1 MKKRLLVVVCL
12 LTATIS
18 LFAQIR
24 QYIPIVKPV
33 MHEKT
38 RNFLLDFG
46 NEFIR
51 AGEKDI
57 GNYFKAWAEGGFGS
71 GFLYVDPE
79 TGDNYVITNRHVVSY
94 GMTVTLQFEQEDG
107 SMLTFENCPV
117 TAISEKLDVALI
129 ALPESSRKK
138 FANGLTILTSAPA
151 DGDEI
156 WTAGY
161 PGLLSKP
168 SQQLAKGTVSNNRAK
183 VEELADPALF
193 KLYQHTAPID
203 GGSSGGPLLV
213 KDAKLPGGYGI
224 IGMNTWKILD
234 RQDTNFA
241 IPSQYILDFIK
252 EYKAS
257 LSADKQ
263 QSFRDRLDDF
273 VLAAR
278 GDSFIKLA
286 KFVSYEFVANY
297 GAQLLDVAYQRMNR
311 TQQDFLMKAF
321 ILEPV
326 EGMRLAIAYL
336 IYIQLNASKV
346 VNADFETMT
355 FAEKESV
362 IAIAQEKTKTP
373 SRWVLEQ
380 GQWRITSFES
390 VEKLKFDKN
399 YNVIA
404 PMFSLNFGIGAA
416 QTDGYWYAE
425 LNFFP
430 STFFYGL
437 TFGMYTITRTL
448 TITKTISTYP
458 YYETITE
465 SVELPLLV
473 FGENFG
479 LQLPIKL
486 GGISLIPF
494 AGAGMAFI
502 KSSNSSYDIFN
513 MGYTYFYGGE
523 LYLPSISMGLGLQMR
538 GVGTLMSVASEINID
553 VPPMLT
559 LYAKIGL

>member
-1 MKKRLLVVVCL
+1 MKKKLMLVVCMLAV
-12 LTATIS
+12 TVS

-24 QYIPIVKPV
+24 QFIPIVKPV

-38 RNFLLDFG
+38 KEFLTEFG

-51 AGEKDI
+51 AGQKDI

-107 SMLTFENCPV
+107 SILTFENCPV
-117 TAISEKLDVALI
+117 SAISEKLDVALI

-138 FANGLTILTSAPA
+138 FTAGLTILTDLPA

-168 SQQLAKGTVSNNRAK
+168 SWQLAKGTISNNRAK

-203 GGSSGGPLLV
+203 GGSSGGPLLI
-213 KDAKLPGGYGI
+213 KNPKLPSGYGI

-257 LSADKQ
+257 LSSDKQ
-263 QSFRDRLDDF
+263 QSFLKRINNF

-286 KFVSYEFVANY
+286 KYVSYEFVANY
-297 GAQLLDVAYQRMNR
+297 GAQLLDVAYQRMNSSQR
-311 TQQDFLMKAF
+311 DFLMRAF

-336 IYIQLNASKV
+336 IYMQLNASKV
-346 VNADFETMT
+346 VKADFETMT
-355 FAEKESV
+355 FSDDESV
-362 IAIAQEKTKTP
+362 IAITQEKTKTP

-380 GQWRITSFES
+380 GQWRLTSFES

-399 YNVIA
+399 YNVTA
-404 PMFSLNFGIGAA
+404 PAISLNVGFGAT
-416 QTDGYWYAE
+416 QTDNYLLAE
-425 LNFFP
+425 LYFAPNA
-430 STFFYGL
+430 FFYGL
-437 TFGMYTITRTL
+437 TFGMYTITREIEIREYSPTYR
-448 TITKTISTYP
+448 ITTQQ
-458 YYETITE
+458 
-465 SVELPLLV
+465 VELPLIILGES
-473 FGENFG
+473 FGI
-479 LQLPIKL
+479 QLPIKL
-486 GGISLIPF
+486 GEISLIPF
-494 AGAGMAFI
+494 AGAGMSLI
-502 KSSNSSYDIFN
+502 KSTNNQYDITN
-513 MGYTYFYGGE
+513 MGYLYFYGAE
-523 LYLPSISMGLGLQMR
+523 LFLPSISLGVGLQMR
-538 GVGTLMSVASEINID
+538 GVGTLMTIATEDIYIT